1 MWSTFIVTLKAN
13 LRDKSALFW
22 LIVFPIALSTMF
34 NGVFGNLD
42 QAMSITPVSVAVVED
57 TNWTNAVGADTLIT
71 AMSGK
76 TSDSGKTQD
85 GSGTN
90 AGMNVMDIDPGVTLL
105 DVTKVDSTSQ
115 ARELLSQGKTDGYL
129 KADDDGRIALT
140 LSDDTVTV
148 ANNGTQEA
156 GLDVSLSALDN
167 VLDQYNRTSATVKS
181 VLKDNPTAP
190 ATRTFWNGINA
201 SMNATKEVTLTNF
214 KPSVMARYYYAL
226 MGMACLVAMSYMIHT
241 VTTAQANLS
250 ALGIRR
256 TVAPLGRTKQ
266 LVAGFLAGWLC
277 SCACLLVALAY
288 IRYVC
293 GIEVGGREPAAV
305 LAVIVASFMTCA
317 FGTMIGAIPKLT
329 TGVKQG
335 MATAIACSL
344 SLFSGLYGGFAME
357 LSDLISRKAPLLA
370 IINPAQQV
378 TDLFYSLMY
387 YDSYQPFIRT
397 CAILFAMSAVFLT
410 AGVIMLRRQRY
421 EHL

>member
-34 NGVFGNLD
+34 NGVLGNLD
-42 QAMSITPVSVAVVED
+42 QAMSITPVSVAVVKD
-57 TNWTNAVGADTLIT
+57 SNWTNAIGADTLIT
-71 AMSGK
+71 ALSGK
-76 TSDSGKTQD
+76 NADTDKAND
-85 GSGTN
+85 ENN
-90 AGMNVMDIDPGVTLL
+90 AGAMDIDPGIRLL
-105 DVTKVDSTSQ
+105 DATTVDSAAK
-115 ARELLSQGKTDGYL
+115 ARELLSQNKTDGYL

-148 ANNGTQEA
+148 ANNGSQEA

-190 ATRTFWNGINA
+190 ATRTFWNGISA

-226 MGMACLVAMSYMIHT
+226 MGMACLTAMAYMIHT

-256 TVAPLGRTKQ
+256 TVAPLGRAKQ
-266 LVAGFLAGWLC
+266 LTAGFLAGWLC

-305 LAVIVASFMTCA
+305 LAVSVASFMTCSL
-317 FGTMIGAIPKLT
+317 GTMIGAIPKLT

-335 MATAIACSL
+335 MSTAIACSL

-357 LSDLISRKAPLLA
+357 LSDLISRKAPLFA

-387 YDSYQPFIRT
+387 YDSYQPFVRT
-397 CAILFAMSAVFLT
+397 CVILLAMSAVFLA